1 MDYSIP
7 FRTFASDYEMTMKQ
21 TLMKRLLT
29 TMTMMGLVLGAWA
42 QAFDNL
48 PDPIEDV
55 NKVVDNTPDSIAKAL
70 MSRPKPGSTRKGSQ
84 PVLFLVGNSTMRNGT
99 LGNGNNGQ
107 WGWGYYFP
115 KYFNAEKIAVEN
127 QALGGMSTRT
137 FYTDL
142 WPAVRE
148 ALKPGDWVIVS
159 IGHND
164 NGEFFDQ
171 KRARAVIPGIDPD
184 TCYVGFNQRTQKQDT
199 VYSYGTYLRRYINE
213 AREKGANT
221 VLMSLTPR
229 NAYDDNGKI
238 VRKPQTEWARAIANE
253 MDVPFVDLN
262 EISGKKLDSFS
273 HWKVDYHFLG
283 DKIHTS
289 KFGAELN
296 AESAAMG
303 IFESNNPQL
312 KTLKKM
318 MAMDIPVRYITTNGL
333 PRVFFTGDSTVKNA
347 DKDDDGMWGWASQA
361 STVFDE
367 SKITL
372 INAARAGRSTRTFI
386 KEGLWDRVYKS
397 LQPGDFVTI
406 EFGHNDICPITDAK
420 GRGVIA
426 SAKDTLHVYKMDNG
440 SYEVVYSFGWYLK
453 KMIDDCR
460 EKGATPILVSL
471 TPRNEWPNG
480 KIERRDG
487 SYGKWY
493 REVVEE
499 TGVEFVDL
507 HNISADFLD
516 KKFAK
521 KRLSKDKEK
530 AKAQVAQIKEKA
542 GAVYFKKDHTHTSK
556 LGAQMNAQSFAKGL
570 HQNHSELA
578 KYLKKK

>member
-1 MDYSIP
+1 MDFSIV
-7 FRTFASDYEMTMKQ
+7 FRNFAAENKLMMKQ
-21 TLMKRLLT
+21 TIMKRLLT

-70 MSRPKPGSTRKGSQ
+70 MSRPKPGSTRKGSH

-115 KYFNAEKIAVEN
+115 KYFNAEKISVEN

-142 WPAVRE
+142 WPAIRE
-148 ALKPGDWVIVS
+148 ALKPSDWVIVS

-199 VYSYGTYLRRYINE
+199 VYSYGTYLRKYINE

-221 VLMSLTPR
+221 ILMSLTPR

-262 EISGKKLDSFS
+262 EISGKKLDGFS

-303 IFESNNPQL
+303 IFESKDPHL
-312 KTLKKM
+312 KALKKM
-318 MAMDIPVRYITTNGL
+318 MAMDIPFKYITTTDK

-361 STVFDE
+361 SIVFDE

-386 KEGLWDRVYKS
+386 KEGLWDRVYNS
-397 LQPGDFVTI
+397 LRPGDFVTI
-406 EFGHNDICPITDAK
+406 QFGHNDICPITDAK
-420 GRGVIA
+420 ARGVIA
-426 SAKDTLHVYKMDNG
+426 SAKDTLHVYHMDNG
-440 SYEVVYSFGWYLK
+440 TYEVVYSFGWYLK

-480 KIERRDG
+480 KIERRDD

-499 TGVEFVDL
+499 TGVEFIDL

-521 KRLSKDKEK
+521 KKLSKDKEK

-542 GAVYFKKDHTHTSK
+542 GLYFKKDHTHASK

-570 HQNHSELA
+570 KANKSPLA
-578 KYLKKK
+578 SYLKK

>member
-1 MDYSIP
+1 M
-7 FRTFASDYEMTMKQ
+7 AGL
-21 TLMKRLLT
+21 TLGMS
-29 TMTMMGLVLGAWA
+29 A
-42 QAFDNL
+42 QGFDNL

-70 MSRPKPGSTRKGSQ
+70 MSRPAPGSTRKGEQ

-115 KYFNAEKIAVEN
+115 KYFNAQKIAVEN

-142 WPAVRE
+142 WPAIRQ

-171 KRARAVIPGIDPD
+171 KRARAVIPGVDPD
-184 TCYVGFNQRTQKQDT
+184 TCYIGFNQRTQKQDT
-199 VYSYGTYLRRYINE
+199 VYSYGTYLRKYISE
-213 AREKGANT
+213 IRAKGANPI
-221 VLMSLTPR
+221 LMSLTPR
-229 NAYDDNGKI
+229 NAYDEKTGKI
-238 VRKPQTEWARAIANE
+238 VRKAAYIAAVE
-253 MDVPFVDLN
+253 GVPFIDLN
-262 EISGKKLDSFS
+262 EISGRKLDSFS
-273 HWKVDYHFLG
+273 RWKVDYHFLG

-289 KFGAELN
+289 KFGAEMN

-303 IFESNNPQL
+303 IFNSHDSKL
-312 KTLKKM
+312 KELKAM
-318 MAMDIPVRYITTNGL
+318 MKVEIPWKYITTDNK

-347 DKDDDGMWGWASQA
+347 DKEEDGMWGWASQA
-361 STVFDE
+361 ATVFDTT
-367 SKITL
+367 KVTL

-386 KEGLWDRVYKS
+386 KEGLWEKVYNS

-406 EFGHNDICPITDAK
+406 QFGHNDICPITDAK
-420 GRGVIA
+420 ARGVIPG
-426 SAKDTLHVYKMDNG
+426 AKDTLHVYRLDNG
-440 SYEVVYSFGWYLK
+440 TYEVVYSFGWYLK

-471 TPRNEWPNG
+471 TPRNEWPGG

-493 REVVEE
+493 REVVKE
-499 TGVEFVDL
+499 TGVEFIDM

-521 KRLSKDKEK
+521 KRLSDDKEK
-530 AKAQVAQIKEKA
+530 AKAEVAQIKEKA
-542 GAVYFKKDHTHTSK
+542 GLYFKKDHTHASK

-570 HQNHSELA
+570 RANGSELA
-578 KYLKKK
+578 KYLKKKK

>member
-1 MDYSIP
+1 M
-7 FRTFASDYEMTMKQ
+7 A
-21 TLMKRLLT
+21 LA
-29 TMTMMGLVLGAWA
+29 GLALVVWA
-42 QAFDNL
+42 QDFDNL

-70 MSRPKPGSTRKGSQ
+70 MSRPAPGSTRKGAQ

-115 KYFNAEKIAVEN
+115 KYFDANKIAVEN

-142 WPAVRE
+142 WPAIRQ
-148 ALKPGDWVIVS
+148 ALKPGDWVVVS

-171 KRARAVIPGIDPD
+171 KRARAVIPGVDPD
-184 TCYVGFNQRTQKQDT
+184 TMYVGFNQRRQCNDT
-199 VYSYGTYLRRYINE
+199 VYSYGTYLRRYIHE
-213 AREKGANT
+213 IREKGAHPI
-221 VLMSLTPR
+221 LMSLTPR
-229 NAYDDNGKI
+229 DAYDAKTGLT
-238 VRKPQTEWARAIANE
+238 VRKPQTEWAAYIAAVE
-253 MDVPFVDLN
+253 GVPFVDLN
-262 EISGKKLDSFS
+262 ERSGQKLDSYS
-273 HWKVDYHFLG
+273 AWKKKYHFLG

-289 KFGAELN
+289 KFGAEMN
-296 AESAAMG
+296 ARSAAEGLWESA
-303 IFESNNPQL
+303 NPQL
-312 KTLKKM
+312 DALKALMVNVPLKTKAVKREPGK
-318 MAMDIPVRYITTNGL
+318 PV
-333 PRVFFTGDSTVKNA
+333 VFFTGDSTVKNA

-361 STVFDE
+361 QTVFDE

-372 INAARAGRSTRTFI
+372 FNAARAGRSTRSFLR
-386 KEGLWDRVYKS
+386 EGLWDEVYNS

-406 EFGHNDICPITDAK
+406 QFGHNDICPITDRKA
-420 GRGVIA
+420 RGVIPG
-426 SAKDTLHVYKMDNG
+426 SQDTLHVYKLDNG
-440 SYEVVYSFGWYLK
+440 TYEVVYSFGWYLK
-453 KMIDDCR
+453 KFIDDVR

-471 TPRNEWPNG
+471 TPRNEWPGG

-507 HNISADFLD
+507 HNITADALD

-521 KRLSKDKEK
+521 KKLSDNKEQ

-542 GAVYFKKDHTHTSK
+542 GIYFKKDHTHASK
-556 LGAQMNAQSFAKGL
+556 AGAQLNAQSFAKGL
-570 HQNHSELA
+570 RQNNSELA
-578 KYLKKK
+578 KYLKK